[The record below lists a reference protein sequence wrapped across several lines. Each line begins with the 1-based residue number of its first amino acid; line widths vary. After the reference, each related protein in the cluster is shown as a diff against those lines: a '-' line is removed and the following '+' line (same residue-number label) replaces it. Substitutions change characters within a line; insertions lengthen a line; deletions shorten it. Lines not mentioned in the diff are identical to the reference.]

1 MARRAGE
8 GSGNDLRNLAPDVRK
23 AAFDALRNA
32 AKEVL
37 NDLAEIS
44 PNWGGAFRESWYVET
59 PDGKRGVKPTGEGG
73 RYNLFNIPQL
83 GTQSRTARGQFGP
96 VVPPANKVQ
105 LFIGNSASY
114 AQEAMDLI
122 PGRFKYP
129 GFEPAGEE
137 QPRGTRQNG
146 IRGDLRAPGKNRS
159 TAPLDW
165 YSTYMGGGAFT
176 AAFNKGAKA
185 GFLEA
190 RNRPRPV
197 QR

>member
-1 MARRAGE
+1 MARRAPRRA
-8 GSGNDLRNLAPDVRK
+8 GNDLRNLAPDVRK

-59 PDGKRGVKPTGEGG
+59 SDGKRGVKPTGEGG
-73 RYNLFNIPQL
+73 KYNLFNIPQL

-105 LFIGNSASY
+105 LFIGNLAPY

-190 RNRPRPV
+190 RKPFRPK
-197 QR
+197 